1 MRAVILSLVLFF
13 AAGSAFGA
21 DLPEVTVVPHVDL
34 TRYAGD
40 WYELARLPMIF
51 QKGCVASATS
61 YMLRPG
67 GELEVLNSCR
77 DEKDGHLREAKGKGW
92 VVDRKTNAKLKVSF
106 FWPFRSDYWIIDL
119 GRDYEYA
126 VVGTPDRN
134 HLWILARSRHLS
146 PQVMERLLARLK
158 DQGFATDKLIW
169 RKEWPEPQ
177 AR

>member
-1 MRAVILSLVLFF
+1 MIKVFCVAFLL

-21 DLPEVTVVPHVDL
+21 DLPEVRVVPYVDL
-34 TRYAGD
+34 SRYAGD
-40 WYELARLPMIF
+40 WHELARLPMIF

-61 YMLRPG
+61 YALLPG
-67 GELEVLNSCR
+67 DELEVLNSCR

-92 VVDRKTNAKLKVSF
+92 VVDKKTNAKLKVSF

-126 VVGTPDRN
+126 VVGTPDRS
-134 HLWILARSRHLS
+134 HLWILSRSRRLS
-146 PQVMERLLARLK
+146 QPVMERLLTRLK
-158 DQGFATDKLIW
+158 EQGFATEKLIW
-169 RKEWPEPQ
+169 RKEWSEPQ

>member
-1 MRAVILSLVLFF
+1 MKLLSLALVL

-21 DLPEVTVVPHVDL
+21 DLPEVKVVPYVDL
-34 TRYAGD
+34 SRYAGD
-40 WYELARLPMIF
+40 WYELARLPMFF

-61 YMLRPG
+61 YTLRPG

-77 DEKDGHLREAKGKGW
+77 DEKDGHLREAKGTAR

-126 VVGTPDRN
+126 VVGTPDRSN
-134 HLWILARSRHLS
+134 LWILARKHQLS
-146 PQVMERLLARLK
+146 PQVMERLLARLRE
-158 DQGFATDKLIW
+158 QGFATDKLIW
-169 RKEWPEPQ
+169 RTE
-177 AR
+177 